1 MSVDPVVMALRAALN
16 AQDGA
21 ELRVA
26 LGNRLFDLGD
36 AAAALREHEAALALE
51 PANLQAL
58 ESAAKAAERTGDA
71 AKASAYRMALGALS
85 GSAGK
90 PSASA
95 TSNAAPPA
103 RPALAS
109 VQGTGATTVERGAS
123 ADPRPALRLVTD
135 DEPAAEAEPRVTFA
149 DIGGLDDVKQRL
161 NRSFLLPL
169 QNPELFA
176 KFGKSLRGGL
186 LLYGPPGCG
195 KTFVA
200 RALAG
205 ELGARFFSIAIS
217 DVLDM
222 YIGES
227 ERKLHE
233 IFENARRHAPAVMF
247 FDELDALGQKRVN
260 LARSAGKNFVNQ
272 LLSELDGVESRNKD
286 LYVLGATNHPWDID
300 TALRRPGRFDRL
312 VFVPAPDLA
321 ARARIV
327 ALKLEGRPVSD
338 DIDAAALA
346 QKLEGFSGADIQA
359 LVDGATERAFERT
372 VDTGVEQPISQ
383 ALLLAAHRDMKPST
397 RPWLETARNYAVYAN
412 EGGSYDDLLAYLKAR
427 GMA

>member
-26 LGNRLFDLGD
+26 LGNRLLDLGD
-36 AAAALREHEAALALE
+36 AAAALREHEAALTLE
-51 PANLQAL
+51 PANLKAL
-58 ESAAKAAERTGDA
+58 EGAARAAEGAADL
-71 AKASAYRMALGALS
+71 AKASAYRIALGALA
-85 GSAGK
+85 GAAGK
-90 PSASA
+90 PAAGAAPEPQPTVASA
-95 TSNAAPPA
+95 EDP
-103 RPALAS
+103 R
-109 VQGTGATTVERGAS
+109 ATTVERNAG
-123 ADPRPALRLVTD
+123 ADPRPKLRLVTAE
-135 DEPAAEAEPRVTFA
+135 EPAPEPDERVTFS

-169 QNPELFA
+169 QKPELFA

-195 KTFVA
+195 KTFIA

-205 ELGARFFSIAIS
+205 ELGARFFSVAIS

-233 IFENARRHAPAVMF
+233 LFENARSHAPAVMF

-260 LARSAGKNFVNQ
+260 LGRSGGKNFVNQ
-272 LLSELDGVESRNKD
+272 LLSELDGVDARNKD

-312 VFVPAPDLA
+312 VFVPAPDA
-321 ARARIV
+321 TARARIL
-327 ALKLEGRPVSD
+327 ALKLEGRPVAD

-346 QKLEGFSGADIQA
+346 HKLEGFSGADIQA

-372 VDTGVEQPISQ
+372 VDTGVEQPVSH
-383 ALLLAAHRDMKPST
+383 ALLLAALRDMKPST

-427 GMA
+427 GIA

>member
-16 AQDGA
+16 AQDGVD
-21 ELRVA
+21 LRVA
-26 LGNRLFDLGD
+26 LGNRLFDIGD
-36 AAAALREHEAALALE
+36 AAGALREHEAALALE
-51 PANLQAL
+51 PGNLQAL
-58 ESAAKAAERTGDA
+58 EGAAKAAERASDA

-85 GSAGK
+85 GKATAPPLRPVAAVQGGAPAPDRSGADGK
-90 PSASA
+90 PK
-95 TSNAAPPA
+95 
-103 RPALAS
+103 
-109 VQGTGATTVERGAS
+109 
-123 ADPRPALRLVTD
+123 LRLVAD
-135 DEPAAEAEPRVTFA
+135 DEAAREDDRKVMFA

-161 NRSFLLPL
+161 NRAFLLPL
-169 QNPELFA
+169 QKPELFA
-176 KFGKSLRGGL
+176 KFGKSMRGGL

-195 KTFVA
+195 KTFIA

-205 ELGARFFSIAIS
+205 EIGARFFSIAIS

-233 IFENARRHAPAVMF
+233 LFENARSHAPAVLF
-247 FDELDALGQKRVN
+247 FDELDALGQKRIN
-260 LARSAGKNFVNQ
+260 MARSAGKNFVNQ

-312 VFVPAPDLA
+312 VFVPAPDVA
-321 ARARIV
+321 ARAHIV
-327 ALKLEGRPVSD
+327 QLKLEGRPVSG

-372 VDTGVEQPISQ
+372 VDTGVEQPVSQ
-383 ALLLAAHRDMKPST
+383 ALLFEALRDMKPST

-412 EGGSYDDLLAYLKAR
+412 EGGSYDDLLAYLKSR

>member
-1 MSVDPVVMALRAALN
+1 MSVDPVVMALRAALH
-16 AQDGA
+16 AQDGVD
-21 ELRVA
+21 LRVA
-26 LGNRLFDLGD
+26 LGNRLFDTGD
-36 AAAALREHEAALALE
+36 AAGALREHEAALALE
-51 PANLQAL
+51 PGNLQAL
-58 ESAAKAAERTGDA
+58 EGAAKAAERASDA

-85 GSAGK
+85 GK
-90 PSASA
+90 A
-95 TSNAAPPA
+95 TAPPL
-103 RPALAS
+103 RPVAA
-109 VQGTGATTVERGAS
+109 VQGGAPAPDRSGAD
-123 ADPRPALRLVTD
+123 AKPKLRLVAD
-135 DEPAAEAEPRVTFA
+135 DEAARQDDRKVMFA

-161 NRSFLLPL
+161 NRAFLLPL
-169 QNPELFA
+169 QKPELFA
-176 KFGKSLRGGL
+176 KFGKSMRGGL

-195 KTFVA
+195 KTFIA

-205 ELGARFFSIAIS
+205 EIGARFFSIAIS

-233 IFENARRHAPAVMF
+233 LFENARSHAPAVLF
-247 FDELDALGQKRVN
+247 FDELDALGQKRIN
-260 LARSAGKNFVNQ
+260 MARSAGKNFVNQ

-312 VFVPAPDLA
+312 VFVPAPDVA
-321 ARARIV
+321 ARAHIV
-327 ALKLEGRPVSD
+327 QLKLEGRPVSG
-338 DIDAAALA
+338 DIDAAGLA

-372 VDTGVEQPISQ
+372 VDTGVEQPVSQ
-383 ALLLAAHRDMKPST
+383 ALLFEALRDMKPST

-412 EGGSYDDLLAYLKAR
+412 EGGSYDDLLAYLKSR